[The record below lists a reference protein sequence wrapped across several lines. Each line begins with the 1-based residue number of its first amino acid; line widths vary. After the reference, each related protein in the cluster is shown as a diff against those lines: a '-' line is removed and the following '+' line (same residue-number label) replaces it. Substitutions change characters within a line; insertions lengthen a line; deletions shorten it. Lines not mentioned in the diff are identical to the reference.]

1 MREEFM
7 RSHNAFENSMVGN
20 FAANRHIMLYE
31 IAEFLKSN
39 GIDLGSLVNILLRGN
54 FLLDLDFGDVEME
67 FEIGVPDFALT
78 DIDNDETLITISIQ
92 FRKESSET
100 RRLNYTYKAKELKKM
115 AKAK

>member
-1 MREEFM
+1 M

-20 FAANRHIMLYE
+20 FAVNRHIMLYE